1 MVLRNW
7 QSKKHERKVPWDG
20 SQNPLNQS
28 ASPVHP
34 SLCSFS
40 ELGWSMHC
48 WVPPSVA
55 LFDLST
61 VSVSVFLSIYTSL
74 VSSRQR
80 TETAPY
86 VGRQEAEWHKMVS
99 LFRRPLSVNKS
110 VIPPSPL
117 LDKINEVD
125 SDKVQ
130 IIDFFEI
137 DNRKTTSAKVK
148 LYDEAGIIGQIQ
160 MVIKRMFD
168 WLNPFYV
175 QWGYNFIVYQHCIII
190 I

>member
-1 MVLRNW
+1 M
-7 QSKKHERKVPWDG
+7 PWDG

-125 SDKVQ
+125 SDKV
-130 IIDFFEI
+130 
-137 DNRKTTSAKVK
+137 KTRPLMSFLINSEK
-148 LYDEAGIIGQIQ
+148 
-160 MVIKRMFD
+160 
-168 WLNPFYV
+168 
-175 QWGYNFIVYQHCIII
+175 C
-190 I
+190 